1 MNVKMIYD
9 ENFRFRS
16 WLRKI
21 EDKNKILAE
30 SKKFM
35 RKPRKGNIFMILGAN
50 GYCGWATIAQLA
62 FQYSGCTIICCDKEI
77 GVREGSVSPMYPL
90 HVRLNELHKYF
101 SFQSVILND
110 DFEVKEIFMAAIERY
125 KPHFIINLADGY
137 SEFYNPVM
145 INALH
150 CLKEIGSAKIHFIQS
165 TSYGTVTDFNYFATF
180 PITELK
186 TGKVMAPFNMPTLIN
201 SKLAPFSSKESFLNK
216 LILRVIEKPEIKYKE
231 QTMISVSLEMF
242 TRTIAE
248 IIRTGVN
255 DRQKNYKFYRVAEQ
269 DLNETLI
276 LHIIKLI
283 MKKLDNISLK
293 MTRTQNKKSAYM
305 FDRGGLLKLLNE
317 FNPPLHTFISYSY
330 KYIKD
335 NKEVMDGTKILS

>member
-1 MNVKMIYD
+1 MNVKMTYD
-9 ENFRFRS
+9 ENFRFRA

-21 EDKNKILAE
+21 EDKEKILAE

-35 RKPRKGNIFMILGAN
+35 RKPRKGNTFMVIGAN

-62 FQYSGCTIICCDKEI
+62 FQYSGCNLICCDKEI
-77 GVREGSVSPMYPL
+77 GIREGSVSPMYPL
-90 HVRLNELHKYF
+90 HNRLNELHKYF

-110 DFEVKEIFMAAIERY
+110 NFEVREIFTEAVERY
-125 KPHFIINLADGY
+125 KPQFIINLTDGY

-150 CLKEIGSAKIHFIQS
+150 TLKDIGSEKTHLIQS
-165 TSYGTVTDFNYFATF
+165 TAYGTVTDFSYFKNF

-186 TGKVMAPFNMPTLIN
+186 TGKVMAPFNMPTLISN
-201 SKLAPFSSKESFLNK
+201 KLAPFSSKDALLNK
-216 LILRVIEKPEIKYKE
+216 IILRVMEKPEIKYKE
-231 QTMISVSLEMF
+231 QTFISVSLEMF

-248 IIRTGVN
+248 VIRTGIT

-269 DLNETLI
+269 DLSETLV
-276 LHIIKLI
+276 LHILKLI
-283 MKKLDNISLK
+283 MKKSDNIILK

-305 FDRGGLLKLLNE
+305 FDRSGLLKLLNE

-335 NKEVMDGTKILS
+335 NKKVIDGT